1 MNVNT
6 NMITQE
12 INLQIQK
19 YQRFWWLI
27 IPLLGLLFWG
37 GKWLFSNEK
46 DPYWFGLEEALRKN
60 YASLERSND
69 SLQALYKQIHPNDQ
83 TIQQDDSFAIKVISK
98 PYLPTMTF
106 QKFKKNVVLFQKRKM
121 SLVAGVT
128 GSGNSAVVSRIAA
141 FLASGQ
147 DSGALLTVMCAPQF
161 DLKLHEEYIGYFENG
176 KFRKG
181 KLVQL
186 WEDARKNPTK
196 NYVCLIDNFDKI
208 NPETFFGP
216 QIWEKLSDAKFPVI
230 YGKDTL
236 EIPKNFYLLG
246 ITHAGVGSHIE
257 FSDEHFK
264 RLGGQVML
272 EISPEELILELRNR
286 LKRHKKDLQKAL
298 AAQDSSEI
306 AKLTAQVAALS
317 DTQNVKRLIY
327 FFQKTNELVSKR
339 YGESFQIGQ
348 WSDIRK
354 KYMPQD
360 FEEVQKMFLSHV
372 NGLHPSVPL
381 READFDPILYTI
393 KTNGYIKNSSPF
405 FDFFDW
411 LRELGFLNEFGV
423 ASVFAALTGIFGWL
437 LFSRRHEFIRNS
449 MERIMKLSDEYSSQQ
464 KTYDEI
470 IKEITQLRRQFDEK
484 VLLKKI
490 NYTEASFFYSALEDK
505 VRSIEVAQEVN
516 HSFLKLVD
524 VFLEDKILTNAEYL
538 KLNQFLESI
547 RSRISES
554 QFLRYKLEIEN
565 IYQTY
570 SQEKM
575 N

>member
-1 MNVNT
+1 
-6 NMITQE
+6 MITKK
-12 INLQIQK
+12 INLQIQQ

-27 IPLLGLLFWG
+27 LPILGLWLVA
-37 GKWLFSNEK
+37 GKWLFSNER
-46 DPYWFGLEEALRKN
+46 DPYWFGLADALQKN

-69 SLQALYKQIHPNDQ
+69 SLQALYQQIHPNDHA
-83 TIQQDDSFAIKVISK
+83 IQQDDSLAIKIISK

-106 QKFKKNVVLFQKRKM
+106 QKFKKNVLLFQKRKM

-128 GSGNSAVVSRIAA
+128 GSGNSAAVSRVAA

-161 DLKLHEEYIGYFENG
+161 DLKLHEEYIGHLENG
-176 KFRKG
+176 TFRKG
-181 KLVQL
+181 KLLQL
-186 WEDARKNPTK
+186 WEDARKNPSK

-216 QIWEKLSDAKFPVI
+216 QIWEKLSDPKFVVI
-230 YGKDTL
+230 YGKDTV

-246 ITHAGVGSHIE
+246 ITHAGAGAHIE

-264 RLGGQVML
+264 RLGGQIML

-286 LKRHKKDLQKAL
+286 LKRFKKDLQKAL
-298 AAQDSSEI
+298 ATQDSNI
-306 AKLTAQVAALS
+306 VKQLTPQIAALS
-317 DTQNVKRLIY
+317 DTQNVKKVIY
-327 FFQKTNELVSKR
+327 FFQKTNELVAKR

-360 FEEVQKMFLSHV
+360 FEDIPKMFLSHV
-372 NGLHPSVPL
+372 NGLRPSVPL
-381 READFDPILYTI
+381 RESDFDPILYTI
-393 KTNGYIKNSSPF
+393 KTDGYIKNSSPF
-405 FDFFDW
+405 FHFFDW
-411 LRELGFLNEFGV
+411 LREFGFLNEFGV

-449 MERIMKLSDEYSSQQ
+449 MERIMKLTDEYNAQH

-470 IKEITQLRRQFDEK
+470 VTEISQLRRQFDEK

-524 VFLEDKILTNAEYL
+524 VFLEDEILTSSEYL

-554 QFLRYKLEIEN
+554 QFLRYKLEIQSM
-565 IYQTY
+565 YQKY
-570 SQEKM
+570 GQEKS
-575 N
+575 

>member
-1 MNVNT
+1 MT
-6 NMITQE
+6 TEKLKQ
-12 INLQIQK
+12 QIHQ
-19 YQRFWWLI
+19 YRHYWWLTL
-27 IPLLGLLFWG
+27 PLLGCLIWG
-37 GKWLFSNEK
+37 GKWLFSNEL
-46 DPYWFGLEEALRKN
+46 DPYWFGLNDALRKN

-69 SLQALYKQIHPNDQ
+69 SLQALYQQIHPQDHA
-83 TIQQDDSFAIKVISK
+83 IKQDDSLAIRVISR

-106 QKFKKNVVLFQKRKM
+106 KKFKKNVLLFQKRKM

-128 GSGNSAVVSRIAA
+128 GSGNSALVSRVAA

-161 DLKLHEEYIGYFENG
+161 DLKLHDEYIGYFENSIF
-176 KFRKG
+176 KRG
-181 KLVQL
+181 KLLQL
-186 WEDARKNPTK
+186 WIEAKKNPTK

-216 QIWEKLSDAKFPVI
+216 QIWEKLSDPKFPVI
-230 YGKDTL
+230 FGTDTV

-246 ITHAGVGSHIE
+246 ITHAGAGAHIE

-264 RLGGQVML
+264 RLGGQILL
-272 EISPEELILELRNR
+272 EITSEELILELRNR
-286 LKRHKKDLQKAL
+286 LKRHKKDLEKAR

-306 AKLTAQVAALS
+306 AKLAPQIAALS

-327 FFQKTNELVSKR
+327 FFQKTNELIGKR

-354 KYMPQD
+354 KYLPQD
-360 FEEVQKMFLSHV
+360 FEDVQKMFLFHV
-372 NGLHPSVPL
+372 NGLRPSVPL
-381 READFDPILYTI
+381 REEDFDPILYTI
-393 KTNGYIKNSSPF
+393 KTNGYIKHSSPF
-405 FDFFDW
+405 FKFFDW
-411 LRELGFLNEFGV
+411 LRDFGLLNEFGV

-449 MERIMKLSDEYSSQQ
+449 MERIMKLSDEYNNQQ

-470 IKEITQLRRQFDEK
+470 VTEIVQLRRQFDQK

-505 VRSIEVAQEVN
+505 VRSIEIAQEVN
-516 HSFLKLVD
+516 HTFLKLVD
-524 VFLEDKILTNAEYL
+524 VFLEDQILTTSEYQ

-547 RSRISES
+547 RSRISEA
-554 QFLRYKLEIEN
+554 QYIRYKLEIETM
-565 IYQTY
+565 YQKY
-570 SQEKM
+570 REKQILPEK
-575 N
+575 